1 MELMSVDLTLG
12 PPHAGILLRQAS
24 LMLAKWLPPAVSISP
39 TQGSRSSSKD
49 MAWNLWGSV
58 LGDRFVL
65 EQSLRP
71 RKVTVLC
78 LTLVP

>member
-1 MELMSVDLTLG
+1 MSVDLTLG
-12 PPHAGILLRQAS
+12 PLYVGILLRQAS

-58 LGDRFVL
+58 LGDRFML
-65 EQSLRP
+65 EQSLWP
-71 RKVTVLC
+71 RRVTVLC